1 MKKKTIAQR
10 VIERKIILF
19 KIKIQFLFPSWF
31 PDSLQVA
38 EDMFIH
44 FPQKHN

>member
-1 MKKKTIAQR
+1 MKKAIAQR
-10 VIERKIILF
+10 VIEREIIWF
-19 KIKIQFLFPSWF
+19 KIKIRFLFPSWF

-38 EDMFIH
+38 EDVFIH